1 MPKRCLD
8 YHGTTPVDQ
17 TFRHHDSNLH
27 HLKTVALAEVQ
38 HLMMII
44 VLDEDHMH
52 YSDAF
57 GNIFKEDTLCKK

>member
-1 MPKRCLD
+1 M
-8 YHGTTPVDQ
+8 DQ
-17 TFRHHDSNLH
+17 TFRHCDLNLH

-44 VLDEDHMH
+44 MLDEDHTH

-57 GNIFKEDTLCKK
+57 GNIFEEDTLHNKQFPDGPDGVTTSR